1 VATERELR
9 FNRNGMLGLRAR
21 ALLLLGRWDDAAAD
35 ARAVLTEVDLSDAN
49 RSQALLQIGSIRAR
63 RGDPNAFEALDE
75 SLALARPY
83 AEMQLLLPIMVARA
97 EAACL
102 AGDDAAGA
110 REIAGAMQYYVDHPE
125 PWYIGDVAVWCHRT
139 GLDWTP
145 PLPLAE
151 RFLAF
156 LDGDAR
162 RASRLWEERGC
173 VYESADALA
182 ESDDVDDLREALD
195 RLTELGARPRMQQ
208 VTRALRGQGVRD
220 LPRGP
225 RSTTRSNPAGLTT
238 REIEVAALLVEGL
251 ANTEIAERL
260 VLSPKT
266 VDHHVSAILSKLAV
280 SSRRQVAKAVSALGL
295 DLKDGD
301 VSLKR

>member
-1 VATERELR
+1 V
-9 FNRNGMLGLRAR
+9 
-21 ALLLLGRWDDAAAD
+21 
-35 ARAVLTEVDLSDAN
+35 VLSEVDLSAAN

-75 SLALARPY
+75 SLALARPF
-83 AEMQLLLPIMVARA
+83 AEMQLLVPILVARA
-97 EAACL
+97 EAAWL
-102 AGDDAAGA
+102 AGDDAAAA
-110 REIAGAMQYYVDHPE
+110 REIAEAVPYYVDHAE
-125 PWYIGDVAVWCHRT
+125 QWLIGDVALWCHRL
-139 GLDWTP
+139 GVDWTP

-151 RFLAF
+151 RFLAV
-156 LDGDAR
+156 LDGDCR

-173 VYESADALA
+173 VYEAADALA
-182 ESDDVDDLREALD
+182 ESEDVDDLRDAFD

-238 REIEVAALLVEGL
+238 REIEVAALLAEGL

-280 SSRRQVAKAVSALGL
+280 SSRRHVAKAASALGL

-301 VSLKR
+301 VPLKK